1 MQIPG
6 EPTSGLEPLSCSLR
20 VITHALQ
27 GLHRFANPAYLGG
40 FLFSGLLR
48 VAPYCAPG
56 GIRLVSG
63 RATRKVRQQVQ
74 WHALATFG
82 ATIHRHPFL
91 SVAQHCR
98 IGIDKLISMLTV
110 AHGFC
115 VLRVAL

>member
-1 MQIPG
+1 MRCW
-6 EPTSGLEPLSCSLR
+6 GLPS
-20 VITHALQ
+20 V
-27 GLHRFANPAYLGG
+27 ANTVCLGP
-40 FLFSGLLR
+40 FLFLGLQR

-63 RATRKVRQQVQ
+63 RATPKVRQQVQ